1 MFIQWM
7 VKRKMK
13 NLVCLAV
20 TASISLGA
28 YASDMKAPANYSQ
41 FQDILNMSKLQMSD
55 PDGKP
60 GNKKDYASKG
70 NFDGVGFEHFYVD
83 EPTQALVFKMAGYK
97 NRSEIRVNDN
107 FKVDEPNKYHHLSA
121 EFMPINPRDSVK
133 NSEKN
138 VMK

>member
-13 NLVCLAV
+13 NLVCLAI
-20 TASISLGA
+20 TASLSLGSH
-28 YASDMKAPANYSQ
+28 ASDMGAPADYSQ
-41 FQDILNMSKLQMSD
+41 FQDILKLSKLQMSD
-55 PDGKP
+55 PEGKP
-60 GNKKDYASKG
+60 GNKKDYANKG
-70 NFDGVGFEHFYVD
+70 NFDGVVFEHFYVD